1 MRKSDFKHPDYYF
14 AKLQGSQQ
22 GWAGFFPKA
31 KSDIFFERV
40 KSAVDDFVSLS
51 DQSDLA
57 SAVDTLN
64 KACRN
69 PSTALPAILADL
81 KDDVSDLID
90 HPWNPLP
97 ATPRNLRDWSDFAG
111 ELESRLV
118 STDRWKDEGVRRRR
132 VRKLVSQRSP
142 YRPNKAKLDVL
153 VSRIAAAYAGA
164 SGKPVTRSRGTSPE
178 TPFEQITA
186 DIFANLEI
194 DDIANANTFVIR
206 HVKARNC
213 SIPEA

>member
-40 KSAVDDFVSLS
+40 KSAVKDFVSLS

-64 KACRN
+64 KACRT
-69 PSTALPAILADL
+69 PSKTLPAIFNDL
-81 KDDVSDLID
+81 KDDLGDLID
-90 HPWNPLP
+90 HAWNPLP
-97 ATPRNLRDWSDFAG
+97 ETPRNLRGWSDFAG

-132 VRKLVSQRSP
+132 VRKPIAQRPPS
-142 YRPNKAKLDVL
+142 RPSKAKIDVL
-153 VSRIAAAYAGA
+153 VSRVAAAYAGA
-164 SGKPVTRSRGTSPE
+164 SGKRVTRSRGTSPA
-178 TPFEQITA
+178 TSFERIIA
-186 DIFANLEI
+186 DIFANMEI
-194 DDIANANTFVIR
+194 DDIADSKTFVRR
-206 HVKARNC
+206 HVEARNLL
-213 SIPEA
+213 